1 MSARK
6 LTVLVPALLL
16 GACVNLGA
24 GKPPARLL
32 TLTADTSVV
41 AGATIAATPK
51 DGGANTLLVIEP
63 VTPRELAVTRV
74 PVVEGAGA
82 IAYLKDATWVERP
95 ARMFRS
101 VLAETIRAR
110 GKHLVLEDDQGD
122 APAAVRLSGRLEAM
136 GYDAASRSVT
146 VRYDALRTGVDGA
159 ITARRFEASEA
170 NIAPAAASVTPAINR
185 AANTVARQVA
195 DWVG

>member
-6 LTVLVPALLL
+6 FMALAPALLL

-32 TLTADTSVV
+32 TLTSDARAP
-41 AGATIAATPK
+41 AGATIAATP
-51 DGGANTLLVIEP
+51 ANTILVIEP

-74 PVVEGAGA
+74 PVAQGAGA

-95 ARMFRS
+95 ARLFRAL
-101 VLAETIRAR
+101 LAETIRAR
-110 GKHLVLEDDQGD
+110 GRHLVLEDDQGD
-122 APAAVRLSGRLEAM
+122 APAATHLSGRLEAM
-136 GYDAASRSVT
+136 GYDAASRTVT
-146 VRYDALRTGVDGA
+146 VRYDALRTGGDGV

-170 NIAPAAASVTPAINR
+170 NIAPDAASVAPALNR
-185 AANTVARQVA
+185 AANVVAGQVA

>member
-6 LTVLVPALLL
+6 FMALAPALLL

-32 TLTADTSVV
+32 TLTADARAPV
-41 AGATIAATPK
+41 GGIIAATP
-51 DGGANTLLVIEP
+51 ANTILVIEP

-74 PVVEGAGA
+74 PVAEGAGA
-82 IAYLKDATWVERP
+82 IAYLKGATWVERP
-95 ARMFRS
+95 ARLFRS

-110 GKHLVLEDDQGD
+110 GQHLVLEDDQGD
-122 APAAVRLSGRLEAM
+122 AAAASHLSGRLEAM
-136 GYDAASRSVT
+136 GYDAASRSVI
-146 VRYDALRTGVDGA
+146 VRYDALRTRADGA

-170 NIAPAAASVTPAINR
+170 NVAPDAASVAPALNR